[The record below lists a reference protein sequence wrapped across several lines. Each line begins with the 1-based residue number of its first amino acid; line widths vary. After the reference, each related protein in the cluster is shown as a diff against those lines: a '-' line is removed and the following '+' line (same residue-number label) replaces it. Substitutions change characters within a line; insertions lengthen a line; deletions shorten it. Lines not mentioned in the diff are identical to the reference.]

1 MNLIGLKNIDKSYL
15 TGFFLVF
22 TAGLLWSFGAL
33 VVRYMV
39 DAHIYQP
46 QYLFYRGIVIATIL
60 CVYLFLKE
68 GLAFYNNFRNIG
80 LSGIFGGICLAGA
93 FTGFIFSITMT
104 TAAVTLFMLAAM
116 PFIAAIFGY
125 ILLRER
131 LRKMTI
137 LSMFIA
143 FVGVMIMII
152 NDSLIGSALGAIIGF
167 GSALGFALYTVSIR
181 WRPETPKFTTVVMA
195 GIFCSVFSLI
205 IIFYLNKDFIMP
217 LGNVYLS
224 MLHGGLVASGLILFS
239 LGAKFMPAAELAL
252 LSLMEVVGG
261 IIWVWMPLFGIN
273 EIPSTPT
280 IIGGIVVTGA
290 VILHGFGAR
299 RKIIPP
305 TT

>member
-1 MNLIGLKNIDKSYL
+1 M
-15 TGFFLVF
+15 
-22 TAGLLWSFGAL
+22 
-33 VVRYMV
+33 
-39 DAHIYQP
+39 
-46 QYLFYRGIVIATIL
+46 
-60 CVYLFLKE
+60 
-68 GLAFYNNFRNIG
+68 
-80 LSGIFGGICLAGA
+80 
-93 FTGFIFSITMT
+93 
-104 TAAVTLFMLAAM
+104 
-116 PFIAAIFGY
+116 
-125 ILLRER
+125 
-131 LRKMTI
+131 
-137 LSMFIA
+137 
-143 FVGVMIMII
+143 
-152 NDSLIGSALGAIIGF
+152 
-167 GSALGFALYTVSIR
+167 GFALYTVSIR

-205 IIFYLNKDFIMP
+205 VIFSLNKDFIMP

-261 IIWVWMPLFGIN
+261 IIWVWIPLFGIN
-273 EIPSTPT
+273 EIPSLPT

>member
-152 NDSLIGSALGAIIGF
+152 NDSLIGSALGAIVGF
-167 GSALGFALYTVSIR
+167 GSALGFALYKIDPSLVS
-181 WRPETPKFTTVVMA
+181 A
-195 GIFCSVFSLI
+195 
-205 IIFYLNKDFIMP
+205 
-217 LGNVYLS
+217 
-224 MLHGGLVASGLILFS
+224 
-239 LGAKFMPAAELAL
+239 
-252 LSLMEVVGG
+252 
-261 IIWVWMPLFGIN
+261 
-273 EIPSTPT
+273 
-280 IIGGIVVTGA
+280 
-290 VILHGFGAR
+290 
-299 RKIIPP
+299 
-305 TT
+305 